1 MKKRIALFS
10 YMVLDSLVIFNIYCC
25 MEKEVFERILSEFN
39 EVNERVVK
47 LRDFILNKDKF
58 EKIDNLNRDLLIAQ
72 LKAME
77 SYLSV
82 LSIRIGL
89 NSPKD
94 NTVSEEDQNPKE

>member
-1 MKKRIALFS
+1 
-10 YMVLDSLVIFNIYCC
+10 MVLDSLVIFNIYCC
-25 MEKEVFERILSEFN
+25 MEKEVFERMLSEFN

-77 SYLSV
+77 SYLSI